1 MKKFFIAFITS
12 ACVMFAFSPLSL
24 AQTKKEKIKE
34 EIFSFVDSVPQY
46 KTGRDSLAAFL
57 LSNMQFPEKATKKGI
72 KKGKVYVQF
81 VVKTNGEIVNC
92 TIEKSTESIFD
103 KEAIRLVELMPAW
116 KPAILNGKIV
126 NSRYTLP
133 IKFGY
138 SSVLDSK

>member
-1 MKKFFIAFITS
+1 MKKFFIVLFT
-12 ACVMFAFSPLSL
+12 CLSL
-24 AQTKKEKIKE
+24 LFTFSSVCSAQTKKEKIKE
-34 EIFSFVDSVPQY
+34 EIFSFVDSVPQFIN
-46 KTGRDSLAAFL
+46 GRDSLAAFL
-57 LSNMQFPEKATKKGI
+57 LANMEFPAKATKKGI
-72 KKGKVYVQF
+72 KKAKVYVQF

-92 TIEKSTESIFD
+92 TIEKSTDNIFD

-116 KPAILNGKIV
+116 KPAVLNGKIV